1 MSSGLGGLAA
11 FGNVSVTALP
21 PDRIVTTPNEPSQ
34 LNLFMY
40 QALANAAWRNV
51 GMPSHAASG
60 ERVTNPPLGLDLHY
74 MLTAYGAEEFFAEAL
89 LGYGMQVLNETP
101 VLARDYIRQTWIGGG
116 RRHRQSKPLPTPI
129 WQTRSN

>member
-1 MSSGLGGLAA
+1 MSGSFAVAAVSAVLQRLLGRGVGGLTA

-40 QALANAAWRNV
+40 QALVNTAWRNV

-74 MLTAYGAEEFFAEAL
+74 LLTAYGEK
-89 LGYGMQVLNETP
+89 G
-101 VLARDYIRQTWIGGG
+101 
-116 RRHRQSKPLPTPI
+116 SLPKRCLDTAC
-129 WQTRSN
+129 RC